1 MSTGKLALE
10 GGKPVRRTPLPQRK
24 PFGEEEVELASQ
36 ALRSQNL
43 FRWGGTFV
51 SRLEERFA
59 EFYGAGGAAACTS
72 GTASLHLAVG
82 AIDPDP
88 GDEVITA
95 PITDLG
101 SVIPILY
108 QGAIPIFAD
117 VDPGTGNMD
126 PADVE
131 AKVTSRTRA
140 IMVIHLFGSPAPMDR
155 FVAVARKHGVP
166 LIEDASQCHATRCH
180 GRYAGT
186 FGDIGCFS
194 LQQSK
199 HMTCGDGGVAISPDA
214 KTADTMRLFSDK
226 GWRRGGEGARGYV
239 MHSPNYRMTEL
250 QAAVA
255 LAQLKKVR
263 SVVERR
269 MALGDYLNRLLA
281 DVKNVGTPPRS
292 AEVEHSYWLYPL
304 RLLEHNAER
313 FAEALQAE
321 GIPAGAGYIGKP
333 IYLCAS
339 SLRDKKTLG
348 RSHWPFD
355 VPGSRQI
362 EYTEGMC
369 PRTEEFLNHM
379 LTLPLHEHMS
389 ERDMDDYAEAIG
401 KVARLLAP

>member
-1 MSTGKLALE
+1 
-10 GGKPVRRTPLPQRK
+10 
-24 PFGEEEVELASQ
+24 
-36 ALRSQNL
+36 
-43 FRWGGTFV
+43 
-51 SRLEERFA
+51 
-59 EFYGAGGAAACTS
+59 
-72 GTASLHLAVG
+72 
-82 AIDPDP
+82 
-88 GDEVITA
+88 
-95 PITDLG
+95 
-101 SVIPILY
+101 
-108 QGAIPIFAD
+108 
-117 VDPGTGNMD
+117 
-126 PADVE
+126 
-131 AKVTSRTRA
+131 
-140 IMVIHLFGSPAPMDR
+140 MVIHLFGSPAPMDR
-155 FVAVARKHGVP
+155 FVAIARKHRVP
-166 LIEDASQCHATRCH
+166 LIEDASQCHATRYR

-199 HMTCGDGGVAISPDA
+199 HMTCGDGGVAISPEA

-226 GWRRGGEGARGYV
+226 GWTRGGEGARGYV

-281 DVKNVGTPPRS
+281 DVKNVKTPPRS
-292 AEVEHSYWLYPL
+292 PDVEHSYWLYPL